1 MSKKTVAVFFGGQ
14 STEHEISCISG
25 TTFAKAI
32 DRDKYDVIL
41 VGITKEGR
49 WLLADDIES
58 IRNKTWYDSKTTA
71 ILSPEADDP
80 CLILIEGDKAKR
92 VHIDVAFPTLHGM
105 YGEDGTI
112 QGLFDLAKVKYVG
125 CGCLASALGM
135 DKVYT
140 KLVVDTLG
148 IRQAK
153 YAVIKDSDLPD
164 MDACIAKV
172 KRKCGDYPFFV
183 KPSRSGSSVGMTKAE
198 NEEQLKY
205 ALEFAA
211 RYDRKIL
218 VEEAIVGREI
228 ECAVLGDYND
238 VKASG
243 VGEILAADTFYTY
256 DAKYNNA
263 ESKTVI
269 RPEFPEGKEDEV
281 RRDAIAI
288 FKALDGYGL
297 SRVDFFMEN
306 GTNEVVFNEINTLPG
321 HTSISMYPMLMTDK
335 GLDINKEVDRLIDLA
350 LARPV
355 PGEDIE

>member
-14 STEHEISCISG
+14 STEHAISCISG

-41 VGITKEGR
+41 VGITKDGR
-49 WLLADDIES
+49 WLLADDIDS
-58 IRNKTWYDSKTTA
+58 IVNKTWYNSKKTA
-71 ILSPEADDP
+71 IMSPEADDP
-80 CLILIEGDKAKR
+80 CLIVIEGNHAER

-105 YGEDGTI
+105 FGEDGTI
-112 QGLFDLAKVKYVG
+112 QGLFNLARVKYVG
-125 CGCLASALGM
+125 CGCLASAMAM

-153 YAVIKDSDLPD
+153 YVVIKDSDIPD
-164 MDACIAKV
+164 MDGCIKKV
-172 KRKCGDYPFFV
+172 KDKIESFPVFV

-198 NEEQLKY
+198 NEEQLAEALRY
-205 ALEFAA
+205 ALKF
-211 RYDRKIL
+211 DRKIL

-228 ECAVLGDYND
+228 ECAVIGDYDD

-263 ESKTVI
+263 ESKTVV
-269 RPEFPEGKEDEV
+269 RPTFPAGKEDEV
-281 RRDAIAI
+281 RRDAVAI

-297 SRVDFFMEN
+297 SRVDFFMEKD
-306 GTNEVVFNEINTLPG
+306 TNEVVFNEINTLPG
-321 HTSISMYPMLMTDK
+321 HTSISMYPMLWTDK
-335 GLDINKEVDRLIDLA
+335 GLDIKQEVQQLIDLA
-350 LARPV
+350 LKRWI
-355 PGEDIE
+355 PGDDFE